1 MVDEEDE
8 LLRLSDED
16 ENGSQVET
24 NTNIDDV
31 TAFIDSY
38 CNDEADT
45 TVVPA
50 AEKKDEGADN
60 AKAKPEAKPN
70 TSINFEPPASSTPS
84 RPSTSSVATSV
95 LPPILEDEEEDYSI
109 LYEGMEGLDEL
120 DQDQEYQTLHLD
132 QLNDDLD
139 FSLLYDGED
148 NDTITEENQ
157 TVVAAEKTPDEK

>member
-1 MVDEEDE
+1 MW
-8 LLRLSDED
+8 
-16 ENGSQVET
+16 
-24 NTNIDDV
+24 IFADD
-31 TAFIDSY
+31 
-38 CNDEADT
+38 
-45 TVVPA
+45 
-50 AEKKDEGADN
+50 

-109 LYEGMEGLDEL
+109 LYEGDEL

-157 TVVAAEKTPDEK
+157 TVVATEKTQDEK